1 MKSGRRRSEL
11 ERAISRHETSVYF
24 ESPHRLLKSLDVLVE
39 IAPEA
44 NVCVARELTKRF
56 EEYRRGNPAELR
68 DHYQTRQ
75 AKGEITV
82 VISPAIRGT

>member
-1 MKSGRRRSEL
+1 
-11 ERAISRHETSVYF
+11 
-24 ESPHRLLKSLDVLVE
+24 VLVE

-44 NVCVARELTKRF
+44 NVCVARELTKKF
-56 EEYRRGNPAELR
+56 EEYRRGTPAKLL

-75 AKGEITV
+75 PKGEITM